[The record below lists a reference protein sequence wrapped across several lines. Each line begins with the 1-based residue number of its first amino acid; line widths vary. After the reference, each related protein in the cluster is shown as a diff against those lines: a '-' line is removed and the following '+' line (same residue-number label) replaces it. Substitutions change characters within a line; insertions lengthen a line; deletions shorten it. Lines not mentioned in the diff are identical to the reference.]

1 MQYPKPALSL
11 QDQALQLQHRGLV
24 VTDMAR
30 LVRYL
35 NHIGYYRLSAYCLTY
50 EVPPA
55 AGQARTHQFQDGTRF
70 EQVLALYIFDRK
82 LRLLVMEAIERCE
95 VAVRTGWAHG
105 MSMRH
110 GAHAHM
116 DSECFKD
123 PWQHMQ
129 DLAKVA
135 KDIHQSRETFVEH
148 YRKQYT
154 SPLLPPIWAVVET
167 MSLGSLSRWF
177 ANSNSTDAKKEVSQ
191 SLGMPNIEV
200 LEQVLHALTP
210 LRNACAH
217 HSRLWNRRFPIQL
230 PAIKKYQA
238 SLVSPNSPKHQAHY
252 LYNYLTILALV
263 MQQINPRS
271 TWAGR
276 VSRLITSELPQP
288 QHAAMGFP
296 ADWAARPAW
305 KAAQP

>member
-230 PAIKKYQA
+230 PAVKKYQA

>member
-123 PWQHMQ
+123 PWQHIQ

-154 SPLLPPIWAVVET
+154 IPLLPPIWAVVET